1 MKKVLT
7 ALTAT
12 AAISTYAFA
21 QDAEASTHNV
31 KSGDTLWSIAQKNN
45 VTVSQLKSWN
55 NLSSNLILVNQ
66 NLKVSNSDSSSS
78 SSSATSSSSS
88 NTPNTS
94 SSATNSSSSN
104 STGGTYRVKSG
115 DTLSSIARAH
125 GMNYRTLMEINNIS
139 GHIIHPGQT
148 LKTSTS
154 SSSSSSS
161 NNTSSST
168 ASSNTSSST
177 SSSNTD
183 SSAGS
188 TATGGTYTVKSGDSL
203 SRIASAHG
211 TNYRTLMNINNLSS
225 TIIYPG
231 QTLKLSAGSS
241 STSSSSTA
249 SSNTSSSSAS
259 SSSTSSDSSYKAPA
273 APSNVSWGTNWYY
286 WGDCTWYA
294 FERRKELGK
303 PVGNNWGN
311 ATNWAGHAR
320 SAGYTVNNRPSVGA
334 IIQAHA
340 WTNNAWGMGHVG
352 VVERVNPDGS
362 ILISE
367 MNFGGGQGVKAFR
380 TLSASQAANHNFIH

>member
-66 NLKVSNSDSSSS
+66 NLKVSASGSSSS
-78 SSSATSSSSS
+78 SSSKSSSS
-88 NTPNTS
+88 TS
-94 SSATNSSSSN
+94 SNSSTSSSSN
-104 STGGTYRVKSG
+104 SSSGSSSNGGTYTVKSG

-125 GMNYRTLMEINNIS
+125 GTNYRTLMDINNIS
-139 GHIIHPGQT
+139 GH
-148 LKTSTS
+148 L
-154 SSSSSSS
+154 
-161 NNTSSST
+161 
-168 ASSNTSSST
+168 
-177 SSSNTD
+177 
-183 SSAGS
+183 
-188 TATGGTYTVKSGDSL
+188 
-203 SRIASAHG
+203 
-211 TNYRTLMNINNLSS
+211 
-225 TIIYPG
+225 IYPG

-241 STSSSSTA
+241 STSTSSNSSSTA
-249 SSNTSSSSAS
+249 SSNTSTSSAS
-259 SSSTSSDSSYKAPA
+259 SSSSSSASSYNAPA
-273 APSNVSWGTNWYY
+273 PGNVSWGTNWYY

-294 FERRKELGK
+294 FERRKQLGK

-311 ATNWAGHAR
+311 ATNWASQAR

-334 IIQAHA
+334 IIQAYA

-352 VVERVNPDGS
+352 VVERVNPNGS

-367 MNFGGGQGVKAFR
+367 MNFGSGQGVKAFR